1 MFWAGE
7 GRHTLVLVIQLG
19 FSFRRLAALRLR
31 IYVPINEGGSQS
43 HIFATELGVVQ
54 DDLF

>member
-31 IYVPINEGGSQS
+31 ICVPINEGGSQP